1 MITFVRRYRRTL
13 QVGLLL
19 VIAAF
24 IASLFVFGTMGP
36 DGKSGANVAT
46 VNGEPISVEQYQ
58 RRYQNWQR
66 FYAQMLRERFSPEL
80 AEQMGLPQQV
90 VEDLIQEELTVQRAR
105 AEGLEVTDEEL
116 TAHIVGISAFH
127 EGGRFTLRRYEERLK
142 ALGYTKPAFEN
153 EQRRVLTRMKIQQ
166 AVRDGVRVSEG
177 EIEQLWV
184 TQREEVRAAWAMV
197 ELGPLVRAATAT
209 DEEMTAYLKDH
220 GTEFRQPER
229 RRIQYVAVNPRDLTP
244 AISDAEV
251 EKYYAEHGAEFTEPR
266 QAQVAHILVRV
277 AETGGSEA
285 EDQARAKVAEAI
297 RRVKAGED
305 FAKVARE
312 LSQDPGSAP
321 RGGELGFVKA
331 GELVP
336 EFERAVFGLKKGE
349 ITAEPVRTPFGFH
362 AIKALELREGGKKSL
377 KDVAKSIRERL
388 AAEAGDRAARS
399 RAEEIRAK
407 LMGAADFMP
416 AARALGLTPAET
428 TLARRERALT
438 AAADPLEEAAFQ
450 VTRGGIS
457 TPVRTP
463 AGWVVL
469 KQVDALPAGVPPLA
483 EIKDQVT
490 AAVKRQKAEAQAMA
504 QARQLLSEARTSNL
518 ADAAR
523 KVGATFGE
531 TPRFSRA
538 KAAERLPGDAM
549 LAALRA
555 PAGGLT
561 DPVKT
566 PQGVYV
572 LKTIERAPPDMSALA
587 GERDKLANEL
597 LARKQ
602 GVAWESWILA
612 TRAKAKVEISSQPP
626 PPARRG

>member
-1 MITFVRRYRRTL
+1 MITFMRRYRRTL
-13 QVGLLL
+13 QIALFL

-24 IASLFVFGTMGP
+24 IASLFVFGSMGP
-36 DGKSGANVAT
+36 DGGADKQVAT
-46 VNGEPISVEQYQ
+46 VNGEPITVDRYQ

-105 AEGLEVTDEEL
+105 TEGLEVTDEEL
-116 TAHIVGISAFH
+116 TAHIVGIPAFQ
-127 EGGRFTLRRYEERLK
+127 EGGRFTLQRYEERLK
-142 ALGYTKPAFEN
+142 SLGYTKPAFET

-166 AVRDGVRVSEG
+166 AVRDGVRVSDAEL
-177 EIEQLWV
+177 EQLWV
-184 TQREEVRAAWAMV
+184 GQRQEVRAAWALV
-197 ELGPLVRAATAT
+197 ELGPLMREATAT

-220 GTEFRQPER
+220 GTQFRQPER
-229 RRIQYVAVNPRDLTP
+229 RRIQYVAVHP
-244 AISDAEV
+244 AAFKPTVSDADV
-251 EKYYAEHGAEFTEPR
+251 EKYYAEHAAEFTEPR
-266 QAQVAHILVRV
+266 QTRAAHILVRV

-305 FAKVARE
+305 FAKVAQAV
-312 LSQDPGSAP
+312 SQDPGSAA

-336 EFERAVFGLKKGE
+336 EFERAVFALKQGE
-349 ITAEPVRTPFGFH
+349 VTPEPVRTPFGFH
-362 AIKALELREGGKKSL
+362 AIKALEIREGGKKPL
-377 KDVAKSIRERL
+377 KDVAKGIRERL
-388 AAEAGDRAARS
+388 TSEAADRMART

-407 LMGAADFMP
+407 LLGAADFM
-416 AARALGLTPAET
+416 ATARSLGLTPLET
-428 TLARRERALT
+428 TIARRERALT
-438 AAADPLEEAAFQ
+438 AAADPMEEAAFQ

-457 TPVRTP
+457 TLVRTP

-469 KQVDALPAGVPPLA
+469 KQADALPAGIPPLA
-483 EIKDQVT
+483 EIKDQVA
-490 AAVKRQKAEAQAMA
+490 AAVKRQKAETQAMERG
-504 QARQLLSEARTSNL
+504 RQLLAEARTSDL
-518 ADAAR
+518 AEAAR
-523 KVGATFGE
+523 KVGATYGE

-549 LAALRA
+549 LAALRT

-561 DPVKT
+561 DPVKA

-572 LKTIERAPPDMSALA
+572 LKTIERFPPDMSALA
-587 GERDKLANEL
+587 GERDKLAAEL

-602 GVAWESWILA
+602 GLAWESWILA
-612 TRAKAKVEISSQPP
+612 TRAKAKIEISSRPP
-626 PPARRG
+626 PSRRG